1 MPGAGTGDGL
11 CECYPCQCKLS
22 SHHHRVT
29 LCSSPGAD
37 SCSRKHML
45 RLKGRTAE
53 ILFIDVTGRCAAL
66 NACPLR
72 AGIVSLPTMAAY
84 TITFCVY
91 NTLYIHI
98 HISLPVWIQWV
109 ISIKLCCSPSYSKIF
124 GDLSKAEG
132 RSTTDS
138 RKLKFN
144 GGIHSA
150 LCLML
155 LQTVQEGHP
164 LGLHQSF
171 WYEASPQGLE
181 ICVWNI
187 N

>member
-1 MPGAGTGDGL
+1 MPGAGIGNGL
-11 CECYPCQCKLS
+11 CEGCWCQCKLS
-22 SHHHRVT
+22 SHHRRVT
-29 LCSSPGAD
+29 PCSSPGAD

-72 AGIVSLPTMAAY
+72 EGIVSLPTMAVH
-84 TITFCVY
+84 TITFCVR
-91 NTLYIHI
+91 NTLYRHI
-98 HISLPVWIQWV
+98 HTSLPVWIQW
-109 ISIKLCCSPSYSKIF
+109 ITSIRLCCSSSYSKIF

-132 RSTTDS
+132 QSTTDS

-150 LCLML
+150 ICLIL
-155 LQTVQEGHP
+155 FPDSARGSTTGP
-164 LGLHQSF
+164 
-171 WYEASPQGLE
+171 ASVIL
-181 ICVWNI
+181 I
-187 N
+187 